1 MSKFFQSEMVRG
13 DLQEMMELQRYCFQA
28 AHAFPVL
35 NDKKKLE
42 YFNVLEELIEK
53 QKIFNARLSLS
64 DDPEAKDMVES
75 MKMAAVMLGGDAN
88 MSIGEIFDDLLL
100 KVRTMRST
108 LESGTGDWLP
118 TLCQCIM
125 YEW

>member
-1 MSKFFQSEMVRG
+1 MSNFFQSEMVRG
-13 DLQEMMELQRYCFQA
+13 DLQEMMELQRFCFQS

-35 NDKKKLE
+35 SDKKKME

-64 DDPEAKDMVES
+64 DDPEAKEMVES

-88 MSIGEIFDDLLL
+88 KSISEIFDDLLS
-100 KVRTMRST
+100 KVAVMKDK
-108 LESGTGDWLP
+108 LESGT
-118 TLCQCIM
+118 
-125 YEW
+125 EE

>member
-1 MSKFFQSEMVRG
+1 MSNFFQSEMVRG
-13 DLQEMMELQRYCFQA
+13 DLQEMAELQRFCFQS

-35 NDKKKLE
+35 SDKKKME

-64 DDPEAKDMVES
+64 DDPEAKEMVES

-88 MSIGEIFDDLLL
+88 KSINEIFDDLLS
-100 KVRTMRST
+100 KVATMKDT
-108 LESGTGDWLP
+108 LERGT
-118 TLCQCIM
+118 
-125 YEW
+125 EE

>member
-1 MSKFFQSEMVRG
+1 MSNFFQSEMVRG
-13 DLQEMMELQRYCFQA
+13 DLQAMMELQRFCFQS

-35 NDKKKLE
+35 SDKKKME

-64 DDPEAKDMVES
+64 DDPEAKEMVES

-88 MSIGEIFDDLLL
+88 KSISEIFDDLLS
-100 KVRTMRST
+100 KVAVMKDK
-108 LESGTGDWLP
+108 LESGT
-118 TLCQCIM
+118 
-125 YEW
+125 EE

>member
-118 TLCQCIM
+118 NLCQCIM

>member
-1 MSKFFQSEMVRG
+1 MSDFFQSEMVRG
-13 DLQEMMELQRYCFQA
+13 DLQEMAELQRFCFQS

-35 NDKKKLE
+35 SDKKKME

-64 DDPEAKDMVES
+64 DDPEAKEMVES

-88 MSIGEIFDDLLL
+88 KSINEIFDDLLS
-100 KVRTMRST
+100 KVATMKDT
-108 LESGTGDWLP
+108 LERGT
-118 TLCQCIM
+118 
-125 YEW
+125 EE

>member
-1 MSKFFQSEMVRG
+1 MSDFFQSEMVRG
-13 DLQEMMELQRYCFQA
+13 DLQEMAELQRFCFQS

-35 NDKKKLE
+35 SDKKKME

-75 MKMAAVMLGGDAN
+75 MKMAAVMLGGDPSKTVN
-88 MSIGEIFDDLLL
+88 EIFDDLSA
-100 KVRTMRST
+100 KIKTIKDQ
-108 LESGTGDWLP
+108 LESGTG
-118 TLCQCIM
+118 
-125 YEW
+125 E

>member
-1 MSKFFQSEMVRG
+1 MSNFFQSEMVRG
-13 DLQEMMELQRYCFQA
+13 DLQEMAELQRFCFQS

-35 NDKKKLE
+35 SDKKKME

-64 DDPEAKDMVES
+64 DDPEAKEMVQS

-88 MSIGEIFDDLLL
+88 KSIGEIFDDLLEKVAMMKSAL
-100 KVRTMRST
+100 K
-108 LESGTGDWLP
+108 SGTGD
-118 TLCQCIM
+118 
-125 YEW
+125 

>member
-1 MSKFFQSEMVRG
+1 MSNFFQSEMVRG
-13 DLQEMMELQRYCFQA
+13 DLQEMAELQRFCFQS

-35 NDKKKLE
+35 SDEKKME

-64 DDPEAKDMVES
+64 DDPEAKEMVES

-88 MSIGEIFDDLLL
+88 KSINEIFDDLLS
-100 KVRTMRST
+100 KVATMKDT
-108 LESGTGDWLP
+108 LERGT
-118 TLCQCIM
+118 
-125 YEW
+125 EE

>member
-28 AHAFPVL
+28 AHSFPVL
-35 NDKKKLE
+35 NDTKKME

-64 DDPEAKDMVES
+64 DDPEAKEMVES
-75 MKMAAVMLGGDAN
+75 MKMAAIMLGGDAN
-88 MSIGEIFDDLLL
+88 KSISEIFDDLLS
-100 KVRTMRST
+100 KVAMMKDK
-108 LESGTGDWLP
+108 LESGT
-118 TLCQCIM
+118 
-125 YEW
+125 EE

>member
-1 MSKFFQSEMVRG
+1 MSNFFQSEMVRG
-13 DLQEMMELQRYCFQA
+13 DLQEMMELQQYCFRS

-35 NDKKKLE
+35 SHEKKLE

-75 MKMAAVMLGGDAN
+75 MKMAAIMLGGDPN
-88 MSIGEIFDDLLL
+88 MSIGQIFDDLLS
-100 KVRTMRST
+100 KVAMMKDK
-108 LESGTGDWLP
+108 LESGTGD
-118 TLCQCIM
+118 
-125 YEW
+125 

>member
-35 NDKKKLE
+35 SDKKKME
-42 YFNVLEELIEK
+42 YFNILEELIEK

-64 DDPEAKDMVES
+64 DDPEAKEMVES
-75 MKMAAVMLGGDAN
+75 MKMAAIMLGGDAN
-88 MSIGEIFDDLLL
+88 KSIGEIFDDLLT
-100 KVRTMRST
+100 KVAMMKST
-108 LESGTGDWLP
+108 LESGTGD
-118 TLCQCIM
+118 
-125 YEW
+125 